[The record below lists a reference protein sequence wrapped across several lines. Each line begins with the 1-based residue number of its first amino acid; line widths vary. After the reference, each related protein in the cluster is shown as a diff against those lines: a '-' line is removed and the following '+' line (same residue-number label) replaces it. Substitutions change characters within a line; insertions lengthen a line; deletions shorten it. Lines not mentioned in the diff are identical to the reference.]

1 MTNRR
6 RNRRSE
12 GSALA
17 RLALPPRVRWVLLR
31 LTGVICVGVMIAVL
45 VRAANQPI
53 EHIVVTG
60 SLQHVTATQVED
72 VVRAELAGAGLV
84 TVNLPRISHAL
95 DRLPWVDRAA
105 VQRSWPRGL
114 AIQILEQVAIAGWDG
129 TGLLNARGEQF
140 LTHLPGAGS
149 DGIAGKLPQL
159 AGPEGLE
166 QEVTARYLAM
176 QARLA
181 PLGLSLTALALD
193 ERGAWNFALK
203 DGVTVRLGRSD
214 VDARFDRFTLAAAA
228 LVRTRAGDIGYVD
241 MRYGNGFAV
250 GWKGARVPP
259 VQPLAGTGD
268 HPHFNG

>member
-1 MTNRR
+1 M
-6 RNRRSE
+6 
-12 GSALA
+12 A

-53 EHIVVTG
+53 EHIVVSG
-60 SLQHVTATQVED
+60 ALRHVTATQVED

-84 TVNLPRISHAL
+84 TVNLPRISQAL

-140 LTHLPGAGS
+140 LTRLPDAGV
-149 DGIAGKLPQL
+149 DAIAGNLPQL

-166 QEVTARYLAM
+166 QEVTARYLTM

-181 PLGLSLTALALD
+181 PLGLSLSALALD
-193 ERGAWNFALK
+193 QRGAWNFALK

-214 VDARFDRFTLAAAA
+214 VDARFDRFALAASG
-228 LVRTRAGDIGYVD
+228 LVRTRAGDIDYVD

-259 VQPLAGTGD
+259 VQPLAGTGG